1 MTDRSQ
7 RSPCNSNC
15 DMHRQ
20 RRVERAAAGME
31 MPVEGQQER
40 SAEEAGDKAVRR
52 PRVQKNVTRAIAA
65 DICAD
70 IFSAGDFLPTENDLC
85 DRYGVSRTV
94 IRESLKILES
104 KGLVRGRSR
113 VGTVVCRKD
122 EWNILDQQVLEW
134 IGPRIFEF
142 DLLNCI
148 LEARRAIEPAA
159 AELAAERA
167 TVQEIADVERAWH
180 EMRDADGDIERFTKA
195 DVAFHTNLLKASHNQ
210 VFLQLASIIQV
221 ALEFSLHASN
231 EAVDKRDEALD
242 VHRQLVEALRMRDT
256 AAARKCSLQL
266 LSLAARDLAVAVKRH
281 TPQSSS

>member
-1 MTDRSQ
+1 
-7 RSPCNSNC
+7 
-15 DMHRQ
+15 
-20 RRVERAAAGME
+20 ME
-31 MPVEGQQER
+31 MPVEGQQDR
-40 SAEEAGDKAVRR
+40 SVDEGGNTVVRR
-52 PRVQKNVTRAIAA
+52 PRVQKNVTRAIAD

-167 TVQEIADVERAWH
+167 TVQEIADVERAWL
-180 EMRDADGDIERFTKA
+180 EMRDAEGDIERFTKA
-195 DVAFHTNLLKASHNQ
+195 DVAFHTSLLKASHNQ
-210 VFLQLASIIQV
+210 VFLQLSSIIQV

-231 EAVDKRDEALD
+231 EVVDRRDEAVD
-242 VHRQLVEALRMRDT
+242 IHRQLVEALRMRDT
-256 AAARKCSLQL
+256 AAARNCSLQL
-266 LSLAARDLAVAVKRH
+266 LSLAARDLAVAVKKH
-281 TPQSSS
+281 QPQASS

>member
-1 MTDRSQ
+1 
-7 RSPCNSNC
+7 
-15 DMHRQ
+15 
-20 RRVERAAAGME
+20 